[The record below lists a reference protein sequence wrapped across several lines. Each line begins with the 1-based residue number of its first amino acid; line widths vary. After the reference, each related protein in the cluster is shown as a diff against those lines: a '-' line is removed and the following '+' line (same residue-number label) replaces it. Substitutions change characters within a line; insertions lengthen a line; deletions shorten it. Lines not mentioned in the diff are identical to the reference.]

1 MIQARLT
8 ISDRANH
15 VLNIVKAKYNLKD
28 KSAALDKLAAEY
40 EEKVLEPQFKPEF
53 LEAVLETE
61 KEPLIG
67 PFKNMEELETY
78 LDSLPEEGE

>member
-1 MIQARLT
+1 MIQARLK

-15 VLNIVKAKYNLKD
+15 VLNIVKAKYDLKD

-40 EEKVLEPQFKPEF
+40 EEKILEPQFKPEF
-53 LEAVLETE
+53 IEAVIETE

-67 PFKNMEELETY
+67 PFKNMEEFQAY
-78 LDSLPEEGE
+78 LDSLPEKGE

>member
-1 MIQARLT
+1 MIQARLK

-28 KSAALDKLAAEY
+28 KSAALDKLVAEY
-40 EEKVLEPQFKPEF
+40 EEKILEPQFKPEF
-53 LEAVLETE
+53 IEAVIETE

-67 PFKNMEELETY
+67 PFKSMEEFEAY
-78 LDSLPEEGE
+78 LVSLPEEGE

>member
-15 VLNIVKAKYNLKD
+15 VLNIVKAKVQSQYN
-28 KSAALDKLAAEY
+28 SAALDKLVVEY
-40 EEKVLEPQFKPEF
+40 EEKILDPPFKPEF
-53 LEAVLETE
+53 IEAVLETE

-67 PFKNMEELETY
+67 PFKNMDEFEAY

>member
-28 KSAALDKLAAEY
+28 KSAALDKLVAEY
-40 EEKVLEPQFKPEF
+40 EEKILEPPLKPEF
-53 LEAVLETE
+53 IRSVLETE

-67 PFKNMEELETY
+67 PFKNMKEFEAY